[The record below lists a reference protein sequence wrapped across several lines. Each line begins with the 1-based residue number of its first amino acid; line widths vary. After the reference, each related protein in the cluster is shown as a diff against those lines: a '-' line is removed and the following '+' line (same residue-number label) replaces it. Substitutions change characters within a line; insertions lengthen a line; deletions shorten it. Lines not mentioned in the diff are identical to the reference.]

1 MKTRFRPHAEDD
13 AVSAGPSRPTGRRP
27 RGTRF
32 CLIRNI
38 FSLKCVAFQTLR
50 PVALR
55 KIRFS
60 ARFGPGG
67 AVPPPRVPPFCK
79 GKMIY
84 RQKNESLDTKEQ

>member
-1 MKTRFRPHAEDD
+1 MKTRFRPHAEGD
-13 AVSAGPSRPTGRRP
+13 AVSAGPSRPGGRP
-27 RGTRF
+27 HGTRL
-32 CLIRNI
+32 CLMKRA
-38 FSLKCVAFQTLR
+38 AFQTIE